1 MFPVFFVGNGKITC
15 GCKGVECVRV
25 CVYIYMILYIY
36 IHNYI
41 YIYMYMCL
49 YCENRHINIA
59 RGLHINCTYI
69 FAESYTQC
77 TY

>member
-36 IHNYI
+36 
-41 YIYMYMCL
+41 
-49 YCENRHINIA
+49 
-59 RGLHINCTYI
+59 T
-69 FAESYTQC
+69 
-77 TY
+77 